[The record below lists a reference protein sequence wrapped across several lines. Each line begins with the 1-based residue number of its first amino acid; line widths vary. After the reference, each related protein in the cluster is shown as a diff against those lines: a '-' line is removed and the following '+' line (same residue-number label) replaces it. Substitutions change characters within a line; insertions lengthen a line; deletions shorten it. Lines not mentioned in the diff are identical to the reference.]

1 MAGRYS
7 RFHSNYILK
16 KKHQTISTGTI
27 WERDWVT
34 IGAKHQIEKGKRP
47 FFGDSGFLY
56 TINNIPTTKKRHDFG
71 KWVGNWFYPDVE
83 NAQETVNS
91 VEVNYLSNDIRD
103 FVYYGSCTELIRSS
117 VLNIIE
123 NYPAVLTNF
132 KNLDPFHFYR
142 EEEGVTYD
150 ALSPG
155 LKLMN
160 PFGVDLIHTEIDST
174 KVNVNRFLAVSY
186 PNFDIYITDINTGE
200 SFRFDEITDYNVTTN
215 DYYHKKSGYGITADV
230 YENMRPEILKENYRK
245 IDYSLPQHCNYYINT
260 VDVSIRAFS
269 SSDSEKRLDIK
280 LKGFDFG
287 DEFIFCLH
295 EGLLRLNN
303 DSGRVF
309 SYAGG
314 GNPVINATLTMKP
327 EIYIYPK
334 QHIKDVFF
342 DNLDEFQKLLLRD
355 DTKPLYKNTFLT
367 PYETETGM
375 YYTYMDYVWPSYQT
389 PYGDTVLEIT
399 SPIYYE
405 YIDNLYKL
413 GSSLDELW
421 CDNLWRNMTHE
432 SIKNYDWTYRR
443 TFEEGEEEDNIIGG
457 QRMEH
462 IIRIYG
468 RVFDDLKRYVDGIRL
483 TTKVT
488 YDGRNNRPEAEL
500 SDKLDY
506 MGWDI
511 FSTIPVLSDIV
522 KEDDPTVIITQEEYD
537 NLPEEEKDDYVLV
550 SEDLSDTVIDNEYIQ
565 SNGLKWFRPINNNT
579 VTASLEDN
587 AFMRALSL
595 SSKYI
600 LKSKGTIDSIEMILA
615 LFGFGIEETF
625 DVTEHYHY
633 IIPEQYDEKRAKQ
646 INDLAHRDSISKSY
660 DEDQIFMGL
669 PLNIKDIYNNNYI
682 IPFYDSRR
690 YYEGEFG
697 FQTKGGWG
705 ADNDDS
711 TRVTEFMETLS
722 YLKVVGNITELLSL
736 NPFDVNKDDIYYV
749 IDLSD
754 ITKYDEG
761 IGEEDLEHFTHFYYC
776 NNDVFV
782 ERYSSW
788 TNIKDNDGS
797 AYYDKAM
804 YLDSI
809 ISTDI
814 GNNPHVGY
822 GLYDLGQEYLNYM
835 NQPFFYILNNYSLDE
850 DTRSDMEDLEF
861 FVSERLK
868 AEDMH
873 EKLFDFQT
881 KSEERDKFF
890 AKIRK
895 ERDEIVAEL
904 KEKSGCVGFD
914 EIIILENKAADL
926 NAILNSVR
934 YYLNSKVIILTNKV
948 GTEVTETY
956 ELDGETVT
964 RTYVKI
970 DENYRKYFFDTM
982 LPYIMQVI
990 PSTAI
995 LVLKDFN

>member
-83 NAQETVNS
+83 NAEETVNS

-103 FVYYGSCTELIRSS
+103 FVYYGSCVELIRSS
-117 VLNIIE
+117 ILNIIE
-123 NYPAVLTNF
+123 NYPPVVATSYKRKYDSNGNVVNYVCERVTLPGKTTPERGFKVNNF
-132 KNLDPFHFYR
+132 FNVDFIHSDVDP
-142 EEEGVTYD
+142 
-150 ALSPG
+150 
-155 LKLMN
+155 
-160 PFGVDLIHTEIDST
+160 T
-174 KVNVNRFLAVSY
+174 KVNNIFLFFS
-186 PNFDIYITDINTGE
+186 
-200 SFRFDEITDYNVTTN
+200 
-215 DYYHKKSGYGITADV
+215 DV
-230 YENMRPEILKENYRK
+230 YQYYKLSYFTINEDNAAHGENYE
-245 IDYSLPQHCNYYINT
+245 IVDYSWEYTEQYDPSCPENNLMKNIILLHFTASDPETEKTFKFTVKLYQGYDDEFFYIS
-260 VDVSIRAFS
+260 DYGQGVSDTDTAFS
-269 SSDSEKRLDIK
+269 HTHYTFQLELKDEYKQQFYDKLD
-280 LKGFDFG
+280 D
-287 DEFIFCLH
+287 
-295 EGLLRLNN
+295 
-303 DSGRVF
+303 
-309 SYAGG
+309 
-314 GNPVINATLTMKP
+314 
-327 EIYIYPK
+327 
-334 QHIKDVFF
+334 
-342 DNLDEFQKLLLRD
+342 FQKLLLRD

-375 YYTYMDYVWPSYQT
+375 YYTYMDYVWPTQQT
-389 PYGDTVLEIT
+389 AFGTTILDVS
-399 SPIYYE
+399 SPLYYE
-405 YIDNLYKL
+405 YIDNMYKL
-413 GSSLDELW
+413 GTSLDELW

-443 TFEEGEEEDNIIGG
+443 TFEEGDEEDNIIGG

-462 IIRIYG
+462 IVRIYG
-468 RVFDDLKRYVDGIRL
+468 RIFDDLKRYVDGIKL

-488 YDGRNNRPEAEL
+488 YDERNNRPEAEL

-506 MGWDI
+506 MGWDV

-522 KEDDPTVIITQEEYD
+522 KEEDPTIIITQEQYD
-537 NLPEEEKDDYVLV
+537 ALDDSEKDDYVLV
-550 SEDLSDTVIDNEYIQ
+550 SEDLSDTTLNDEYLQ
-565 SNGLKWFRPINNNT
+565 ENDLKWFKSVNNNT
-579 VTASLEDN
+579 ITAALEDN
-587 AFMRALSL
+587 TFMRTLSL

-600 LKSKGTIDSIEMILA
+600 LKSKGTIDSIEMVLA
-615 LFGFGIEETF
+615 LFGMGLEETF
-625 DVTEHYHY
+625 DVTEHYHF
-633 IIPEQYDEKRAKQ
+633 IVPEQYDEKRAKR
-646 INDLAHRDSISKSY
+646 INDLINRDAISKSY
-660 DEDQIFMGL
+660 DEDHFFMGL
-669 PLNIKDIYNNNYI
+669 PLNVIDIYNNNYI
-682 IPFYDSRR
+682 VPFYDSKR

-705 ADNDDS
+705 ADNEEL
-711 TRVTEFMETLS
+711 THVTGFMETLS
-722 YLKVVGNITELLSL
+722 YLKVAANITELLSL

-754 ITKYDEG
+754 IIQYDEG
-761 IGEEDLEHFTHFYYC
+761 IMEEDLEHFTHFYYC

-788 TNIKDNDGS
+788 TNIKDNEDS
-797 AYYDKAM
+797 TYYRKAM

-835 NQPFFYILNNYSLDE
+835 NQPFFYTLNNYSLDE
-850 DTRSDMEDLEF
+850 DTRSDMESLEF
-861 FVSERLK
+861 MVSERMK
-868 AEDMH
+868 AEDMRD
-873 EKLFDFQT
+873 KLFDSIS

-890 AKIRK
+890 AKIRR
-895 ERDEIVAEL
+895 ERDEVVKEL
-904 KEKSGCVGFD
+904 NEKAGCVDFG
-914 EIIILENKAADL
+914 EIVVLQNRAADL
-926 NAILNSVR
+926 NSILGTAR

-948 GTEVTETY
+948 GEETTETY
-956 ELDGETVT
+956 ESEGETVT

-970 DENYRKYFFDTM
+970 DENYKKYFFDTM

-995 LVLKDFN
+995 LVLKDFD

>member
-123 NYPAVLTNF
+123 TYPPIVATSNKKKYDDDGNF
-132 KNLDPFHFYR
+132 IGYTCEK
-142 EEEGVTYD
+142 VT
-150 ALSPG
+150 LPG
-155 LKLMN
+155 KTTPEIGFKVN
-160 PFGVDLIHTEIDST
+160 NFFNVDFIHTDVDTS
-174 KVNVNRFLAVSY
+174 KVKN
-186 PNFDIYITDINTGE
+186 IYLFF
-200 SFRFDEITDYNVTTN
+200 S
-215 DYYHKKSGYGITADV
+215 DV
-230 YENMRPEILKENYRK
+230 YQYYKCSFKTTDEENSAHGNNYEI
-245 IDYSLPQHCNYYINT
+245 IDYSWEYTNEYDPSCQENNFMKPIILLKFET
-260 VDVSIRAFS
+260 VDPET
-269 SSDSEKRLDIK
+269 EKNFKFKVRMYQGYDDFFYIS
-280 LKGFDFG
+280 DFG
-287 DEFIFCLH
+287 DGITDDGTTF
-295 EGLLRLNN
+295 N
-303 DSGRVF
+303 DTNYMFQLELKEEYKR
-309 SYAGG
+309 
-314 GNPVINATLTMKP
+314 
-327 EIYIYPK
+327 E
-334 QHIKDVFF
+334 FF
-342 DNLDEFQKLLLRD
+342 DKLDDFQRLLLRE

-375 YYTYMDYVWPSYQT
+375 YYTYMNYTWPTQETAFKTIILDVS
-389 PYGDTVLEIT
+389 
-399 SPIYYE
+399 SPLYYE
-405 YIDNLYKL
+405 YIDSLYKL
-413 GSSLDELW
+413 GNSLDELW

-511 FSTIPVLSDIV
+511 FSTIPVLTDIV

-565 SNGLKWFRPINNNT
+565 NNGLKWFRSINNNT

-646 INDLAHRDSISKSY
+646 INDLIQRDSISKSY
-660 DEDQIFMGL
+660 DEDQFFMGL
-669 PLNIKDIYNNNYI
+669 PLSIKDIYNNNYI

-736 NPFDVNKDDIYYV
+736 NPFDVNKEDIYYV

-754 ITKYDEG
+754 ITQYDEG

-850 DTRSDMEDLEF
+850 GTRSDMEDIEF

-873 EKLFDFQT
+873 EKLFDFLSN
-881 KSEERDKFF
+881 SEERDKFF
-890 AKIRK
+890 AKIKK

-904 KEKSGCVGFD
+904 KEKAGCVGFD
-914 EIIILENKAADL
+914 EIIILRDKAANL

-956 ELDGETVT
+956 ELEGETVT